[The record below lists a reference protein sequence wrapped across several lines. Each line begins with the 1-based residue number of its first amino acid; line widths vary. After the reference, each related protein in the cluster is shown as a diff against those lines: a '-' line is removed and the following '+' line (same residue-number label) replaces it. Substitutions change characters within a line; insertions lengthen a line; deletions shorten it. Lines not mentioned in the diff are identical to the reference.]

1 MPRKRIVS
9 AIVGR
14 ELSSYFSTPTGYVF
28 VTLFIFL
35 SAVAAFWQERFFA
48 TNLANLDQLNRY
60 FPYLLIFLVP
70 AISMSL
76 WAEEKKQG
84 TEELLLTLPA
94 SDFEIV
100 AGKYL
105 AGLAIYTTAL
115 IFSLSHV
122 LVLRWLGHPDPGLMV
137 STYFGYWIMGAA
149 LLTLGMLAS
158 LLTDNLTVA
167 FILGAVFCSI
177 PVFLSSASLITTSS
191 RLAEKL
197 SIPEQFRDLATG
209 VFTLGP
215 IVYFIT
221 LAAAVLY
228 LNVILVGRRRWA
240 TGPKTP
246 RMRAHVLL
254 RAFALFAIVASVT
267 LLASTT
273 RLRLDVTAEKIHS
286 LSPETR
292 SLLAGLSQ
300 RQPVFIQ
307 AYFSPEVPRSYVDT
321 R

>member
-1 MPRKRIVS
+1 MAVAGRRLSRAHRGRRRMPRKRIVS

-94 SDFEIV
+94 TDFQIV

-105 AGLAIYTTAL
+105 AALAIYTTAL

-122 LVLRWLGHPDPGLMV
+122 LVLRWLG
-137 STYFGYWIMGAA
+137 
-149 LLTLGMLAS
+149 
-158 LLTDNLTVA
+158 
-167 FILGAVFCSI
+167 
-177 PVFLSSASLITTSS
+177 
-191 RLAEKL
+191 
-197 SIPEQFRDLATG
+197 
-209 VFTLGP
+209 
-215 IVYFIT
+215 
-221 LAAAVLY
+221 
-228 LNVILVGRRRWA
+228 
-240 TGPKTP
+240 
-246 RMRAHVLL
+246 
-254 RAFALFAIVASVT
+254 
-267 LLASTT
+267 
-273 RLRLDVTAEKIHS
+273 EKI
-286 LSPETR
+286 R
-292 SLLAGLSQ
+292 A
-300 RQPVFIQ
+300 V
-307 AYFSPEVPRSYVDT
+307 V
-321 R
+321 